1 MDTGKGKPTG
11 RMWLR
16 SGVAGMASYLD
27 AAAIVSTGAALVLYK
42 DPLGLSAAAIGAL
55 SAALTLAI
63 AVGSLLGGRLGD
75 RFGRRRVFVATVSM
89 LATGAAV
96 LAAAPSRGWLL
107 PGVLLLGFAAGAD
120 LPVSISLIGEE
131 APAGAR
137 GKLIALSQLL
147 WYLGMCATQLTGL
160 LVGGL
165 GATGARLLYLHVLLV
180 ALLVLA
186 LRLRMPESRQWASQ
200 RRLARELDAG
210 AAARVTAGRQLLRA
224 PHRRAVAS
232 LACFYV
238 LTLVAANTMG
248 QFTTYLYVEVAGTT
262 VQVASGINLAIL
274 FFSLAMAALFM
285 RVVDG
290 RHRMRWYTLGA
301 VGFVLY
307 FALPA
312 VLGVHVWSLALA
324 KVIGTFGTAL
334 AFEAIFKVWSQEA
347 FPTLLRSTAQGAVMA
362 VARGAAAAAAL
373 WTPTLLDTTPR
384 TLFVVLAAVVA
395 VAMLLGPFIER
406 LPKRT
411 LSLGTPG
418 GPAADGGLPAEPR
431 PG

>member
-1 MDTGKGKPTG
+1 
-11 RMWLR
+11 
-16 SGVAGMASYLD
+16 MASYLD

-42 DPLGLSAAAIGAL
+42 DPLGLTAGTIGLL

-75 RFGRRRVFVATVSM
+75 RFGRRRVFVATVTM

-96 LAAAPSRGWLL
+96 LAAAPNSDWLL

-131 APAGAR
+131 APEEAR

-165 GATGARLLYLHVLLV
+165 GATGARLLYAHVTVV

-186 LRLRMPESRQWASQ
+186 LRLRVPESRQWLAQ
-200 RRLARELDAG
+200 RRLARELDG
-210 AAARVTAGRQLLRA
+210 AAAGRVTAGRRLLRA
-224 PHRRAVAS
+224 PHRRPMLL
-232 LACFYV
+232 LAAFYV

-262 VQVASGINLAIL
+262 VQVASGINLAVL
-274 FFSLAMAALFM
+274 FLSIVLAALFM

-290 RHRMRWYTLGA
+290 RHRMRWYALGA

-324 KVIGTFGTAL
+324 KVVGTFGTAL
-334 AFEAIFKVWSQEA
+334 AFEAVFKVWSQEA

-373 WTPTLLDTTPR
+373 WTPRLLDTTPR

-411 LSLGTPG
+411 LSLGGSAGSAAPRRPADPA
-418 GPAADGGLPAEPR
+418 GPTAPHGPR
-431 PG
+431 T